1 MQTAQNK
8 LERKIATLTERL
20 GFKLAIFSAAMMT
33 FLGPVLVSPALPQI
47 AKEFASTPHIE
58 LLTGL
63 SLTIPALAM
72 IFFTPL
78 AGILM
83 DKYVKLK
90 LLYPMML
97 IWTLAG
103 VSGAWCDSIYTL
115 LLSRFVLGI
124 SGAFITTG
132 ASALI
137 GDYFSIER
145 RDRALSLQ
153 GFVMAL
159 GSAVLTVLVGYL
171 VSLSWHYAF
180 YVYGSGILIFIFCL
194 FYLFEPR
201 KKKKKLNFKVKPQYK
216 NYANAYF
223 IGFFSVF
230 MYYLVGVHF
239 PHYIE
244 DILGLEA
251 KYIGFAMALVTLAY
265 AFSAYF
271 YKDLKKLLSI
281 KQIFVLAV
289 ILEAF
294 GFLLVALVQDF
305 RMALIS
311 LFIFGVS
318 GGLIITNNNAYLFTK
333 TTQEVRARAYGGLAS
348 AMFLGQFL
356 SPILTTPLL
365 LALGF
370 AWQFALWTLLLLV
383 VAFYYHKRGLS

>member
-1 MQTAQNK
+1 
-8 LERKIATLTERL
+8 
-20 GFKLAIFSAAMMT
+20 
-33 FLGPVLVSPALPQI
+33 
-47 AKEFASTPHIE
+47 
-58 LLTGL
+58 
-63 SLTIPALAM
+63 
-72 IFFTPL
+72 
-78 AGILM
+78 
-83 DKYVKLK
+83 
-90 LLYPMML
+90 
-97 IWTLAG
+97 
-103 VSGAWCDSIYTL
+103 
-115 LLSRFVLGI
+115 
-124 SGAFITTG
+124 
-132 ASALI
+132 
-137 GDYFSIER
+137 
-145 RDRALSLQ
+145 
-153 GFVMAL
+153 
-159 GSAVLTVLVGYL
+159 
-171 VSLSWHYAF
+171 
-180 YVYGSGILIFIFCL
+180 
-194 FYLFEPR
+194 
-201 KKKKKLNFKVKPQYK
+201 
-216 NYANAYF
+216 
-223 IGFFSVF
+223 

-305 RMALIS
+305 RMALIT
-311 LFIFGVS
+311 LFIFGAS